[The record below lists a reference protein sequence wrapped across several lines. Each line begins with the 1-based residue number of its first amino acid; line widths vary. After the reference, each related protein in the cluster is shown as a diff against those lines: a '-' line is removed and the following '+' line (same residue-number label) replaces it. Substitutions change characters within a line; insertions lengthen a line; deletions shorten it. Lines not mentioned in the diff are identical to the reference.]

1 MDLNLELM
9 KPFMVLSK
17 LIYCNF
23 LVFFFFFVTSCPDG
37 IYLLARRK
45 EALEQ
50 GVEYVES

>member
-1 MDLNLELM
+1 MALNLELM